1 MIDHVGIAVADTKRS
16 KAFYDA
22 ALAPIGISM
31 IMEVPGSVTESGGTA
46 CGYGKAGK
54 PFFWFGDKE
63 KVGKGFH
70 IAFAVDKRKLVDAFY
85 KAALAAGGKDNGAPG
100 LRPIITPITMAPSCT
115 IPMAITW
122 KWSATCRN
130 EREKVSGLFPR
141 RLNLTPYFTVA
152 RS

>member
-1 MIDHVGIAVADTKRS
+1 MIDHVGTSVADAKRS

-22 ALAPIGISM
+22 ALAPIGITM
-31 IMEVPGSVTESGGTA
+31 IMEVPGTVTESGGTA

-70 IAFAVDKRKLVDAFY
+70 IAFAVDRRKLVDAFY

-100 LRPIITPITMAPSCT
+100 LRPHYHAHYYGAFVRDPDGHNVEVVCHSP
-115 IPMAITW
+115 
-122 KWSATCRN
+122 
-130 EREKVSGLFPR
+130 E
-141 RLNLTPYFTVA
+141 
-152 RS
+152 

>member
-1 MIDHVGIAVADTKRS
+1 
-16 KAFYDA
+16 
-22 ALAPIGISM
+22 M

-46 CGYGKAGK
+46 CGYGKDGK

-100 LRPIITPITMAPSCT
+100 LRPHYHSNYYGAFVHDPDGHNVEVVCHLP
-115 IPMAITW
+115 
-122 KWSATCRN
+122 
-130 EREKVSGLFPR
+130 E
-141 RLNLTPYFTVA
+141 
-152 RS
+152 

>member
-1 MIDHVGIAVADTKRS
+1 MIDHVGVSVADAKRS
-16 KAFYDA
+16 KAFYTA

-46 CGYGKAGK
+46 CGYGKDGK

-63 KVGKGFH
+63 KVGAGFH

-100 LRPIITPITMAPSCT
+100 LRPHYHAHYYGAFVRDPDGHNVEVVCHAP
-115 IPMAITW
+115 
-122 KWSATCRN
+122 
-130 EREKVSGLFPR
+130 E
-141 RLNLTPYFTVA
+141 
-152 RS
+152 